1 MYQHLNEDGTPYIF
15 SRGVDHYMPVSPV
28 HTPPLEPEPLSI
40 TDSNEIVACVDFF
53 VMFSLVQPLTTTLYM
68 IPGVLII
75 GGSDHLAKR
84 HSMKNRS
91 WNRVTLIPTMVLSS
105 L

>member
-15 SRGVDHYMPVSPV
+15 SRGVDYYMPVSPV
-28 HTPPLEPEPLSI
+28 HVPPSEPLSI

-53 VMFSLVQPLTTTLYM
+53 VMFLLIQPLTTTLYM
-68 IPGVLII
+68 IPGLLIL
-75 GGSDHLAKR
+75 GGKRRLAKR

-91 WNRVTLIPTMVLSS
+91 WNRVTLIPTIVPFSP
-105 L
+105 